1 MRKDVEKILEES
13 EKLCRESWEIKNRAR
28 RAIEDSKALS
38 DQIMSNIRASRRM
51 LKKLK
56 EPAQKR

>member
-1 MRKDVEKILEES
+1 MRKDVKKIIEES

-38 DQIMSNIRASRRM
+38 EHVMEEIRLSRIM

-56 EPAQKR
+56 RQ